1 MGTRAAATEPARQV
15 EPSEGGITFGQVVRI
30 SAALTT
36 AGAGVLHLDAAG
48 DHTDHAHVAAFFV
61 IVAVVQLL
69 WASAAA
75 RRETDNRAFAAG
87 LLFNAG
93 VLAVWVVSR
102 TVGLPDLIP
111 DVGGVEPIGMK
122 DAAASGLAFAAL
134 AAGGIALSM
143 PPAAAAALVA
153 PRSGERILRA
163 MAVATLAAT
172 IPGALASHEHGAHGH
187 GEDAAH
193 AHGDAATADLTGA
206 VEVHSHDGVAPDDHA
221 ALEKADESAT
231 STHVHAEVLE
241 GDGHPAG
248 TGHEHAAA
256 GTTTL
261 AAARVAG
268 ESDGHGHTTGSS
280 PAVAHDH
287 VVTGTPVAAAAA
299 VDPMAGPGTVTTT
312 RIGPFALLPTIPG
325 MKTPHLSPAIP
336 RIAPGELNLVPLLG
350 VPPPCESCYVL
361 GLQPDLVYLD
371 GTPANLDTGP
381 MLHHTVWADPSRP
394 DPVCGASSAIGLLGH
409 RVFASGNER
418 TGFALPD
425 GFGMPVG
432 QGLWRGAV
440 ELMNTSHDLKLVYVQ
455 LTARWLPRATPDIK
469 PVTSVWL
476 DIDSC
481 GDSEVDIP
489 AGVTDIPWDWT
500 SNISGR
506 VITAGGHLHDGGK
519 WLGFTNDTTGEHVCT
534 SVAGYGADPSYLG
547 SLDSMT
553 TCIWDRLGVIRVGD
567 ILRLNAHYNTT
578 APATGVMGIM
588 VVFVYETDDLTAGR
602 PSPYPTEPPP
612 DGAAQAAPHQH

>member
-1 MGTRAAATEPARQV
+1 MSEVEVEATER
-15 EPSEGGITFGQVVRI
+15 GTTFGQVVRI

-36 AGAGVLHLDAAG
+36 AGAGMLHLDAAG
-48 DHTDHAHVAAFFV
+48 DHTDHPHVAAFFV
-61 IVAVVQLL
+61 VVAVVQLL

-75 RRETDNRAFAAG
+75 RRECDQRTFAAG

-93 VLAVWVVSR
+93 VLAIWVVSR

-143 PPAAAAALVA
+143 PAAAAAALIA
-153 PRSGERILRA
+153 PRSSERILRA

-172 IPGALASHEHGAHGH
+172 IPGALVSHEHGDHGH
-187 GEDAAH
+187 DAAAHDDH
-193 AHGDAATADLTGA
+193 AVADLTGA
-206 VEVHSHDGVAPDDHA
+206 VEVHEHDGVAAGDHA
-221 ALEKADESAT
+221 ALEHADASDTDE
-231 STHVHAEVLE
+231 HVHAEVLE

-248 TGHEHAAA
+248 TTHAGHTP

-261 AAARVAG
+261 AAAHVA
-268 ESDGHGHTTGSS
+268 DAAHGAHEGATADHGTAHEHAGA
-280 PAVAHDH
+280 AV
-287 VVTGTPVAAAAA
+287 PAAAGV
-299 VDPMAGPGTVTTT
+299 VDPLVGPGSVSTT

-336 RIAPGELNLVPLLG
+336 RIAPGELNLVPLVG
-350 VPPPCESCYVL
+350 VPPPCEDCYVL
-361 GLQPDLVYLD
+361 ALQPDLVYLD
-371 GTPANLDTGP
+371 GTPADLDTGP
-381 MLHHTVWADPSRP
+381 MLHHTVWADPSRS
-394 DPVCGASSAIGLLGH
+394 DPVCGAGSLVGILGH

-432 QGLWRGAV
+432 KGLWRGAV
-440 ELMNTSHDLKLVYVQ
+440 ELMNTSNDLKLVYVQ
-455 LTARWLPRATPDIK
+455 LTARWLPRSAPEIE

-489 AGVTDIPWDWT
+489 AGVTDVGWDWA
-500 SNISGR
+500 SNITGR

-519 WLGFTNDTTGEHVCT
+519 WLGLTNQTTGEHVCT

-553 TCIWDRLGVIRVGD
+553 TCVWDRLGVVRAGD
-567 ILRLNAHYNTT
+567 VLHLNAHYNTT

-588 VVFVYETDDLTAGR
+588 VVFVHETDDLTAGR
-602 PSPYPTEPPP
+602 PSPYPAEPPP
-612 DGAAQAAPHQH
+612 DGAPQAAPHQH